1 MLLFYLGGG
10 GGTAGGTLGNNLA
23 TNDKTGPI
31 MYGYMGKSFSSLD
44 IKLWTKRLTFK
55 RGPGST
61 ALRDAR
67 NNIHQWL
74 FYPSSATKNTEMKT
88 EGKMSLPE
96 GLFSEGI
103 LTCVFLCFF
112 PPDVF

>member
-1 MLLFYLGGG
+1 MLLFYLGGWG
-10 GGTAGGTLGNNLA
+10 GAAGGTLGNNLD
-23 TNDKTGPI
+23 TYDKTGPS

-44 IKLWTKRLTFK
+44 IKLLTFK

-61 ALRDAR
+61 ALTDAR
-67 NNIHQWL
+67 NKIHQWL

-88 EGKMSLPE
+88 EGKVSLRE

-103 LTCVFLCFF
+103 LTCVFLFF
-112 PPDVF
+112 CPPDVF